1 MRDFTITRK
10 GGVRVLVLG
19 RVREVMETVCNELAD
34 AGLQVTGTVE
44 PEEAAARYHAGEFAL
59 IAFGKGIPAPLR
71 DRLKRSFSAQHPN
84 VRLLDTFA
92 PRAAWQILS
101 ALEDGPAAPPVDL
114 AAYCR
119 RIGYRGPRTPTL
131 ETLRALVERH
141 TAAIVFEALDVLLGH
156 GVDLDPSMVD
166 RKLITSGRGGYC
178 YEQNGLMK
186 RVLMAM
192 GFEVDGLLA
201 RVRWGQAPGAAPM
214 PRSHMALRVTID
226 AVPWLVDVGFGGWG
240 PSAPLRMDTAAPQA
254 TRHEAFRIFPFGDSL
269 LVQSRPDERWW
280 PLYELSTEP
289 QLDADFEPFNWYTS
303 THPGSPFKR
312 SLMVARTT
320 SEGRFTLLNARL
332 TIRRPDGDVD
342 RRRLDV
348 DGVEAALRET
358 FCLPVQPAWRAAIQ
372 PAVVSDTEPA
382 EEA

>member
-1 MRDFTITRK
+1 MSDFTITGH

-19 RVREVMETVCNELAD
+19 RAQEVMETVCAELAD

-44 PEEAAARYHAGEFAL
+44 PEAAEVRYHADGFDL
-59 IAFGKGIPAPLR
+59 IAFGRGIPAR
-71 DRLKRSFSAQHPN
+71 IKDRLKRVYSAQNPY

-101 ALEDGPAAPPVDL
+101 ALEDGPCAPPVDL
-114 AAYCR
+114 DAYCQ

-131 ETLRALVERH
+131 KTLHSLVELH
-141 TAAIVFEALDVLLGH
+141 SAAIVFEALDVLLGH
-156 GVDLDPSMVD
+156 GVDLDPVAVD
-166 RKLITSGRGGYC
+166 RKLIASGRGGYC

-192 GFEVDGLLA
+192 GFEVDGLIA
-201 RVRWGQAPGAAPM
+201 RVRWGQPPGAAPM

-240 PSAPLRMDTAAPQA
+240 PSAPLRMDTVTPQA
-254 TRHEAFRIFPFGDSL
+254 TRHETFRVLPFGDSL
-269 LVQSRPDERWW
+269 MVQSRSSDPWW
-280 PLYELSTEP
+280 SLYELSTEP
-289 QLDADFEPFNWYTS
+289 QLAADFEPFNWYTA

-320 SEGRFTLLNARL
+320 SAGRFTLLNDRL
-332 TIRRPDGDVD
+332 TIRRPDGEIH
-342 RRRLDV
+342 RQTLDV
-348 DGVEAALRET
+348 DGIEATLRET
-358 FCLPVQPAWRAAIQ
+358 FSLPVQPAWRSAIQ
-372 PAVVSDTEPA
+372 QAVASDTEPA